1 MFRDDVER
9 ILDACGL
16 LYDQYSVNIYFILYI
31 KWIDNYNILLVCSWI
46 WVNIYFPIS
55 ITKILSI

>member
-16 LYDQYSVNIYFILYI
+16 LYDQLKSPESAV
-31 KWIDNYNILLVCSWI
+31 DCALLNKAVMS
-46 WVNIYFPIS
+46 
-55 ITKILSI
+55 